1 MRWLGLLLLLGAGCR
16 SSFAV
21 PEPQPPPDLAS
32 DIYFCPSTPPASGT
46 YACAPEAI
54 PTCTF
59 PAVELTCYCQAS
71 GAGGNVLVCPTND
84 GGADM

>member
-1 MRWLGLLLLLGAGCR
+1 MLLGAGCR

-21 PEPQPPPDLAS
+21 PEPTPPPDLAS
-32 DIYFCPSTPPASGT
+32 DIYFCPSTMPANGT

-59 PAVELTCYCQAS
+59 PAEDVTCMCLPVA
-71 GAGGNVLVCPTND
+71 AGGYALYCPV
-84 GGADM
+84 ADAGTDS

>member
-1 MRWLGLLLLLGAGCR
+1 VLLLGAGCR

-21 PEPQPPPDLAS
+21 PEPAPPPDLAS
-32 DIYFCPSTPPASGT
+32 DIYFCPSTMPANGT

-59 PAVELTCYCQAS
+59 PAQGVTCSCTS
-71 GAGGNVLVCPTND
+71 SPGGGNALYCPVED
-84 GGADM
+84 AGAD